1 MKNTFKYS
9 LIAVCLLFSLVISPV
24 HIKFSGIEQIRTYND
39 LPSHV
44 GTKE

>member
-24 HIKFSGIEQIRTYND
+24 HIKFSGIEQIRICNNYNKYIE
-39 LPSHV
+39 
-44 GTKE
+44 TIN